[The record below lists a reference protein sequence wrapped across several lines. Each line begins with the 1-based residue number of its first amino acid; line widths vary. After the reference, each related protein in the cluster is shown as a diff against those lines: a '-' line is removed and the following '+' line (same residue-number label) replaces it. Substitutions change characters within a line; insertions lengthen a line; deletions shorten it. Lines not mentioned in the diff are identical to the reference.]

1 MSNPAKAE
9 IGRLLALLSDR
20 EWRMNNLYMVM
31 VDGKQPG
38 PFVAR
43 PEQLEF
49 RRNRHTRNFVPK
61 ARKLGL
67 STEII
72 IENLDFVFFTPN
84 GTAAIIDE
92 TADAAWAKLE
102 IAKNALKWGPLHPNP
117 SIAALWVLLLDA
129 NPITINNNGEL
140 AFSNG
145 ASFEAGASFTGRTP
159 NRLHISELGPIC
171 DQRPERGEEILQGSI
186 NAALPDDTIDVET
199 TMRAGQLGACS
210 RLFSL
215 AKSSAGKALLQ
226 TSWRLHF
233 FSWLGHPDYKLLGRA
248 PTNGDVVK
256 YFADLWDSDGDW
268 LRVVYGFKDGVPL
281 ERQAWYEEKQ
291 REQGEKMFQEFPST
305 ITECDKAMVHGAIYP
320 ELAKLR
326 FKGRVRDFDVDK
338 GYPLCAYFDLGTED
352 GLAAWLIQKMPMDIM
367 IHAWRS
373 GDGLGADGA
382 VEFVRE
388 WSRDI
393 GPIAAVFIPHD
404 ADIRDKGS
412 AKSFRTQMVEPGKLP
427 SHTVHVVPRIPDPW
441 TGIGEVRRRMQR
453 MWFHTRCDVK
463 QRFGETELP
472 SGLGRLEGYRKKDNG
487 LIQKDLCCHTADA
500 LRTFGEADAL
510 GMIEAACSGGSVR
523 VPFNNG
529 NGGTFTQYG
538 LGGQVQQVRAIMGM
552 RQ

>member
-1 MSNPAKAE
+1 MSVVTPSPAE
-9 IGRLLALLSDR
+9 IADLIKLVSDR
-20 EWRMNNLYMVM
+20 DWRLSNLYVILA
-31 VDGKQPG
+31 DGKRPE

-49 RRNRHTRNFVPK
+49 RRNRHNRNFVPK
-61 ARKLGL
+61 ARKLGI
-67 STEII
+67 STEIV

-84 GTAAIIDE
+84 SKAAIIDE
-92 TADAAWAKLE
+92 TAPAAWEKLV
-102 IAKNALKWGPLHPNP
+102 IAKNALKWGVEHPDP
-117 SIAALWVLLLDA
+117 RIAALWALLLQA
-129 NPITINNNGEL
+129 NPIVTDNAGEI

-145 ASFEAGASFTGRTP
+145 SSFQAGASFTGRTP

-171 DQRPERGEEILQGSI
+171 DVRPERGEDILQGSI
-186 NAALPDDTIDVET
+186 NAALPDDIIDVET

-215 AKSSAGKALLQ
+215 AKSCVGRPLLQ

-233 FSWLGHPDYKLLGRA
+233 FSWMGHPAYMLPGRQ
-248 PTNGDVVK
+248 PDNGDVVK
-256 YFADLWDSDGDW
+256 YFADLWKTDGDW
-268 LRVVYGFKDGVPL
+268 LRVTYGFKAGVPL
-281 ERQAWYEEKQ
+281 DRQAWYEEKQ

-305 ITECDKAMVHGAIYP
+305 IVECDKAMVHGSIYP
-320 ELAKLR
+320 EIAKLR
-326 FKGRVRDFDVDK
+326 FGGRVRDFPVDT

-352 GLAAWLIQKMPMDIM
+352 GLAAWAVQKMPMDIL

-382 VEFVRE
+382 VAMVRE

-427 SHTVHVVPRIPDPW
+427 VHTVHVVPRTPDVW
-441 TGIGEVRRRMQR
+441 VGIAEVRRRMPR
-453 MWFHTRCDVK
+453 MWFHSRCDVK
-463 QRFGETELP
+463 QQAGDIELP
-472 SGLGRLEGYRKKDNG
+472 SGLGRLEGYRKRDNG

-510 GMIEAACSGGSVR
+510 GMIEAACSGGSQR
-523 VPFNNG
+523 VQYNPQS
-529 NGGTFTQYG
+529 GGAFTQYG
-538 LGGQVQQVRAIMGM
+538 PAAQIRAIMGM
-552 RQ
+552 RG

>member
-1 MSNPAKAE
+1 MSAPKVSDKE
-9 IGRLLALLSDR
+9 IEQLVKLLADR
-20 EWRMNNLYMVM
+20 EWRLDNLYMVL

-43 PEQLEF
+43 AEQREF
-49 RRNRHTRNFVPK
+49 RRNRHNRNFVPK

-92 TADAAWAKLE
+92 TAPAAWEKLD
-102 IAKNALKWGPLHPNP
+102 IARNALKWGTQHPNP
-117 SIAALWVLLLDA
+117 GIAALWDLLLEA
-129 NPITINNNGEL
+129 NPIVTDNNGEL

-145 ASFEAGASFTGRTP
+145 ASFKAGASFTGRTP

-186 NAALPDDTIDVET
+186 NAALPEDIIDVET
-199 TMRAGQLGACS
+199 TMRAGQLGVCA
-210 RLFSL
+210 RIFKL
-215 AKSSAGKALLQ
+215 AKESVGSELLI

-233 FSWLGHPDYKLLGRA
+233 FSWLGHPNYRLSGRV
-248 PTNGDVVK
+248 PGNGDVVK
-256 YFADLWDSDGDW
+256 YFADLWRTDGDW
-268 LRVVYGFKDGVPL
+268 LRRVYGFTDGVPL
-281 ERQAWYEEKQ
+281 DRQAWYEQKQ

-326 FKGRVRDFDVDK
+326 FAGRVRDFAVER
-338 GYPLCAYFDLGTED
+338 GFPLCAYFDLGTED
-352 GLAAWLIQKMPMDIM
+352 GLACWLVQKMPLDIL

-382 VEFVRE
+382 VAMVRE
-388 WSRDI
+388 WAI
-393 GPIAAVFIPHD
+393 EHGPIAAVFIPHD

-427 SHTVHVVPRIPDPW
+427 VHMVHVVPRTPDTW
-441 TGIGEVRRRMQR
+441 VGISEVRRRIPR
-453 MWFHTRCDVK
+453 MWFHPRCDVK
-463 QRFGETELP
+463 QQAGDAELP

-500 LRTFGEADAL
+500 LRTFAEADAL
-510 GMIEAACSGGSVR
+510 GMIEAATSGGSVR
-523 VPFNNG
+523 VPYNSESSG
-529 NGGTFTQYG
+529 EHTQYG
-538 LGGQVQQVRAIMGM
+538 PRQQVRAIMGM
-552 RQ
+552 RG